1 MSKLSYISKLHII
14 AEEAAEALAEKQL
27 GFAVFQCF
35 NHSPEGQP
43 ILIRAGETGI
53 IEENG
58 ASDENLHFFHGES
71 LNVSENPRI
80 KLIDRTINGG
90 RLKGRDRVFLMCS
103 MSLVNDSA
111 AS

>member
-43 ILIRAGETGI
+43 MLIRAGETGI

-58 ASDENLHFFHGES
+58 LPSLHFFHDES

-103 MSLVNDSA
+103 MSLVNDSS

>member
-43 ILIRAGETGI
+43 MLIRAGETGI

-58 ASDENLHFFHGES
+58 LPTRACTFFTTS
-71 LNVSENPRI
+71 R
-80 KLIDRTINGG
+80 
-90 RLKGRDRVFLMCS
+90 
-103 MSLVNDSA
+103 
-111 AS
+111 